1 MFIFRKKNNERCNIK
16 TMTDDQLRELYEKR
30 RIEWLNN
37 GFSGTGDITY
47 DMRKISEEM
56 NLKAGERAK
65 NDPNRN
71 RTLNYHWSDGNRWE
85 KD

>member
-1 MFIFRKKNNERCNIK
+1 MIIFRKKNNERCNIK

-30 RIEWLNN
+30 RIEWINN
-37 GFSGTGDITY
+37 GFNGTGDITY
-47 DMRKISEEM
+47 EMRKISEEM
-56 NLKAGERAK
+56 NLRAGERAK

-71 RTLNYHWSDGNRWE
+71 TTPNYHRSDANRWE